1 MSVTIEEGVDPSTP
15 SLQSLCAHL
24 GIHLWLQ
31 FFTDIFA
38 ALRWHPQREQGSQRV
53 VVVEDI
59 KRWKSML
66 ELPGQPK
73 ENLIEALEELKKKIP
88 SKEVLL
94 STKIGHTVNKMRKH
108 SDHDVASLAKDIYT
122 EWRTFIKDHSNKPS
136 IEVRSDPKTEA
147 FRKNAR
153 KLLCEALDLEIDH
166 PLAENIE
173 REAFHLSS
181 RLISAPYR
189 RMVRALVFSLK
200 HKPEIRAEVK
210 TGTLAVPAFV
220 QSHKK

>member
-1 MSVTIEEGVDPSTP
+1 
-15 SLQSLCAHL
+15 
-24 GIHLWLQ
+24 
-31 FFTDIFA
+31 
-38 ALRWHPQREQGSQRV
+38 QRV

-59 KRWKSML
+59 KRWKSIL

-73 ENLIEALEELKKKIP
+73 DNLMEALEELKKKIP

-108 SDHDVASLAKDIYT
+108 PDPDVSGLAKDIYR
-122 EWRTFIKDHSNKPS
+122 EWRTFIRDHSNRPS

-153 KLLCEALDLEIDH
+153 KLLSEALELEIDH

-173 REAFHLSS
+173 REAFHLCS

-189 RMVRALVFSLK
+189 RAVRALVFSLK
-200 HKPEIRAEVK
+200 HKPETRAGVK
-210 TGTLAVPAFV
+210 DGTLAVPAFV

>member
-1 MSVTIEEGVDPSTP
+1 MDQFVVRRARSPESPRRAGPAPRAYRQATLE
-15 SLQSLCAHL
+15 SLKA
-24 GIHLWLQ
+24 
-31 FFTDIFA
+31 
-38 ALRWHPQREQGSQRV
+38 V

-73 ENLIEALEELKKKIP
+73 ENLIEALEELKKKLP

-153 KLLCEALDLEIDH
+153 KLLCEALDVEIDH

-181 RLISAPYR
+181 RLISVPYR

-200 HKPEIRAEVK
+200 HKPEIQAEIK
-210 TGTLAVPAFV
+210 TGTLTVPAFV

>member
-1 MSVTIEEGVDPSTP
+1 
-15 SLQSLCAHL
+15 
-24 GIHLWLQ
+24 
-31 FFTDIFA
+31 
-38 ALRWHPQREQGSQRV
+38 QRV

-59 KRWKSML
+59 KRWKSIL

-73 ENLIEALEELKKKIP
+73 ENLMEALEELKKKIP

-94 STKIGHTVNKMRKH
+94 STKIGHTVNSMRKH
-108 SDHDVASLAKDIYT
+108 RDPDVSSLAKDIYR
-122 EWRTFIKDHSNKPS
+122 EWRTFIKEHSNRPS

-153 KLLCEALDLEIDH
+153 KLLCEALELEIDH

-173 REAFHLSS
+173 REAFHLCS

-189 RMVRALVFSLK
+189 RAVRALVFSLK
-200 HKPEIRAEVK
+200 HKPETRAGVRD
-210 TGTLAVPAFV
+210 GTLTVPAFV

>member
-1 MSVTIEEGVDPSTP
+1 MERFLVRSARGPRSPRPAAAEPRSCRQVTLE
-15 SLQSLCAHL
+15 SLK
-24 GIHLWLQ
+24 
-31 FFTDIFA
+31 
-38 ALRWHPQREQGSQRV
+38 RV

-59 KRWKSML
+59 KRWKSIL

-73 ENLIEALEELKKKIP
+73 ENLMEALEELKKKIP

-108 SDHDVASLAKDIYT
+108 SDPDVSGLAKDIYT
-122 EWRTFIKDHSNKPS
+122 EWRTFIRDHSNRPS
-136 IEVRSDPKTEA
+136 IEVRSDPKSEA

-181 RLISAPYR
+181 RLINAPYR
-189 RMVRALVFSLK
+189 RTVRALVFSLK

-210 TGTLAVPAFV
+210 AGTLTVPAFV

>member
-1 MSVTIEEGVDPSTP
+1 MDRFVVRRARGPESPRRAAPGPRAYRQVTLE
-15 SLQSLCAHL
+15 SLKA
-24 GIHLWLQ
+24 
-31 FFTDIFA
+31 
-38 ALRWHPQREQGSQRV
+38 V

-59 KRWKSML
+59 KRWKSIL

-73 ENLIEALEELKKKIP
+73 ENLMEALEELKKKIP

-94 STKIGHTVNKMRKH
+94 STKIGHTVNSMRKH
-108 SDHDVASLAKDIYT
+108 RDPDVSSLARDIYR
-122 EWRTFIKDHSNKPS
+122 EWRTFIKEHSNRPS

-153 KLLCEALDLEIDH
+153 RLLCEALELEIDH

-173 REAFHLSS
+173 REAFHLCS

-189 RMVRALVFSLK
+189 RALRALVFSLK
-200 HKPEIRAEVK
+200 HKPQTRAGVK
-210 TGTLAVPAFV
+210 DGTLTVPAFV

>member
-1 MSVTIEEGVDPSTP
+1 MERFVVRKARGPDGPRRAAP
-15 SLQSLCAHL
+15 APR
-24 GIHLWLQ
+24 
-31 FFTDIFA
+31 
-38 ALRWHPQREQGSQRV
+38 ALRQVPIEALKAV

-108 SDHDVASLAKDIYT
+108 SDHDVASLAKAIYT

-153 KLLCEALDLEIDH
+153 KLLCEALDLE
-166 PLAENIE
+166 
-173 REAFHLSS
+173 
-181 RLISAPYR
+181 
-189 RMVRALVFSLK
+189 V
-200 HKPEIRAEVK
+200 
-210 TGTLAVPAFV
+210 
-220 QSHKK
+220 

>member
-1 MSVTIEEGVDPSTP
+1 
-15 SLQSLCAHL
+15 
-24 GIHLWLQ
+24 
-31 FFTDIFA
+31 
-38 ALRWHPQREQGSQRV
+38 QRV

-66 ELPGQPK
+66 ELPGQTK

-94 STKIGHTVNKMRKH
+94 STKIGHTVNKMRRH
-108 SDHDVASLAKDIYT
+108 PDPNVASLARDVYT
-122 EWRTFIKDHSNKPS
+122 EWRTFLKAHSNKPS
-136 IEVRSDPKTEA
+136 IVVRSDPKTEA

-153 KLLCEALDLEIDH
+153 KLLCEALELEIDH

-189 RMVRALVFSLK
+189 RTVRALVFSLK

-210 TGTLAVPAFV
+210 AGTLPVPTFV
-220 QSHKK
+220 QSQKK

>member
-1 MSVTIEEGVDPSTP
+1 MERFVVRRARSPQSPRRARSEPRAYRQATLE
-15 SLQSLCAHL
+15 SLK
-24 GIHLWLQ
+24 
-31 FFTDIFA
+31 
-38 ALRWHPQREQGSQRV
+38 RV

-59 KRWKSML
+59 KRWKAML
-66 ELPGQPK
+66 ELPGQPR
-73 ENLIEALEELKKKIP
+73 ENLMEALGELKKKIP

-94 STKIGHTVNKMRKH
+94 STKIGHTVNRMRKH
-108 SDHDVASLAKDIYT
+108 SDPDVAGLAKDVYT
-122 EWRTFIKDHSNKPS
+122 EWRASIKHHANRPS

-200 HKPEIRAEVK
+200 HRPETRAEVK
-210 TGTLAVPAFV
+210 TGTLTVPAFV

>member
-1 MSVTIEEGVDPSTP
+1 MDRFVVRRAREPQSPRRAAPAPRVCRQVTLE
-15 SLQSLCAHL
+15 SLKA
-24 GIHLWLQ
+24 
-31 FFTDIFA
+31 
-38 ALRWHPQREQGSQRV
+38 V

-59 KRWKSML
+59 KRWKSIL

-73 ENLIEALEELKKKIP
+73 ENLMEALEELKKKIP

-108 SDHDVASLAKDIYT
+108 PEPAVSGLAKDILR
-122 EWRTFIKDHSNKPS
+122 EWRASVRDHSSRAP
-136 IEVRSDPKTEA
+136 IEVRSDPRTEA
-147 FRKNAR
+147 FRRKAR
-153 KLLCEALDLEIDH
+153 KLLSEALELEIDH

-173 REAFHLSS
+173 REAFHLCS

-189 RMVRALVFSLK
+189 RAVRALVFSLK
-200 HKPEIRAEVK
+200 HKPETRARVK
-210 TGTLAVPAFV
+210 DGTLAVPAFV

>member
-1 MSVTIEEGVDPSTP
+1 MDRFVVRRARCPESPRRAGPAPRAYRQATLE
-15 SLQSLCAHL
+15 SLKA
-24 GIHLWLQ
+24 
-31 FFTDIFA
+31 
-38 ALRWHPQREQGSQRV
+38 V

-108 SDHDVASLAKDIYT
+108 SDHDVASLAKGIYR
-122 EWRTFIKDHSNKPS
+122 EWRTFIKDYSNKPS
-136 IEVRSDPKTEA
+136 IVVRSDPKTEA
-147 FRKNAR
+147 FRKNAQ

-173 REAFHLSS
+173 REVFHLSS

-189 RMVRALVFSLK
+189 RTVRALVFSLK
-200 HKPEIRAEVK
+200 HKPETRAEVK
-210 TGTLAVPAFV
+210 AGTLTVSAFV

>member
-1 MSVTIEEGVDPSTP
+1 MGFS
-15 SLQSLCAHL
+15 
-24 GIHLWLQ
+24 
-31 FFTDIFA
+31 F
-38 ALRWHPQREQGSQRV
+38 SQRV

-59 KRWKSML
+59 RRWKSIL

-73 ENLIEALEELKKKIP
+73 ENLMEALEELKKKIP

-108 SDHDVASLAKDIYT
+108 PDPAVSGLAKDIYR
-122 EWRTFIKDHSNKPS
+122 EWKTFLREHSNRPS

-153 KLLCEALDLEIDH
+153 KLLSEALELEIDH

-173 REAFHLSS
+173 REAFHLCS

-189 RMVRALVFSLK
+189 RAVRALVFSLK
-200 HKPEIRAEVK
+200 HKPETRAGVK
-210 TGTLAVPAFV
+210 DGTLTVPAFV

>member
-1 MSVTIEEGVDPSTP
+1 MDRFVVRRARDPQSPRRAAPGPRVCRQVTLE
-15 SLQSLCAHL
+15 SLK
-24 GIHLWLQ
+24 
-31 FFTDIFA
+31 
-38 ALRWHPQREQGSQRV
+38 RV

-59 KRWKSML
+59 KRWKSIL

-73 ENLIEALEELKKKIP
+73 ENLMEALKELKKKIP
-88 SKEVLL
+88 SKEVLC

-108 SDHDVASLAKDIYT
+108 PDPDVSGLAKDIYR
-122 EWRTFIKDHSNKPS
+122 EWRTFIRDHSNRPS

-153 KLLCEALDLEIDH
+153 KLLCEALELEIDH

-173 REAFHLSS
+173 REAFHLCS

-189 RMVRALVFSLK
+189 RAVRALVFSLK
-200 HKPEIRAEVK
+200 HKPEARAGVK
-210 TGTLAVPAFV
+210 AGTLTVPAFV